1 MKYLSE
7 NKINP
12 IDFLK
17 DAHHEEAGAV
27 VLFSG
32 EARTSPNKEVD
43 YLFYEAHIELAERMI
58 HAIVEKAIE
67 KFNLKFATC
76 VHRIGEVGICESA
89 VVVVTLAKHRKE
101 AYAANQY
108 IIHEVKHEAPIWKK
122 EVYTDGTFEW
132 GTNCSCSTS

>member
-7 NKINP
+7 VKINP

-43 YLFYEAHIELAERMI
+43 YLFYEAHVELAEKMI
-58 HAIVEKAIE
+58 HDIVQHAIE
-67 KFNLKFATC
+67 KFNLKFAYC
-76 VHRIGEVGICESA
+76 VHRIGDVGICESA
-89 VVVVTLAKHRKE
+89 VVVVTAAKHRKE

-122 EVYTDGTFEW
+122 EVYCDDTFEW